1 VVKKERMRIAKT
13 AARIRSDVALLLA
26 LLALLFSAPRAVA
39 SQRRHPLDGLSAD
52 EYRAVVDILASGG
65 LVTPDSRFHQISL
78 EEPPKSYVKSF
89 LLRDGADG
97 DGVADGGLPIPRAAV
112 AYVRSSPGRTHKAE
126 VDLSSRTVLSWEAS
140 DPPAG
145 QPMVLSE
152 EFFGAG
158 EIAKVD
164 VRMVAG
170 LAKRDLSPDDVYC
183 VPFSA
188 GTYGNPD
195 EEGHRLL
202 KVNCYAV
209 PDRSDGNEKG
219 NWWAMPIQ
227 GLFVVFDL
235 NTNTALDVVDTG
247 VVPVPSDPWGYT
259 AAEVEERYGR
269 RPVAVTREEGGG
281 RSLPSSP
288 SASSTPPADA
298 GYVIDGSVVSWDF
311 WRFHYRVDRRPGVI
325 LSLVEVNDGGTWR
338 DVAYEVHLSEV
349 FVPYM
354 DLKDA
359 ARQSVTAPY
368 SADEETGVSRIRTW
382 PREGMSRDIWW
393 GVAEDISAPRR
404 TRRRRTTTRPD
415 QHPRGRAPRTGGI
428 IGVLGRRSRA
438 GRKRWPRRPSDRSI
452 LSADIKYVGMS
463 MRSNIMYHDIFSGKY
478 GRRAAEW

>member
-1 VVKKERMRIAKT
+1 MERGSSAELPLKYQITNSINATHGCLSSTCIFRTRERKQGWPEIETEGVVKKERMRIAKT

-298 GYVIDGSVVSWDF
+298 GYAIDGLVVSWDF
-311 WRFHYRVDRRPGVI
+311 WRFHYHVDRRPGVI

-354 DLKDA
+354 DPDVCQYYRTCELN
-359 ARQSVTAPY
+359 QY
-368 SADEETGVSRIRTW
+368 SR
-382 PREGMSRDIWW
+382 PRFSHFSIIFAKNMGNRF
-393 GVAEDISAPRR
+393 
-404 TRRRRTTTRPD
+404 RTTP
-415 QHPRGRAPRTGGI
+415 PPPSRTQTWT
-428 IGVLGRRSRA
+428 A
-438 GRKRWPRRPSDRSI
+438 
-452 LSADIKYVGMS
+452 A
-463 MRSNIMYHDIFSGKY
+463 NTASGS
-478 GRRAAEW
+478 

>member
-1 VVKKERMRIAKT
+1 MRIAKT
-13 AARIRSDVALLLA
+13 AARIRSDVALLLLA

-52 EYRAVVDILASGG
+52 EYRAVVDVLASGG

-78 EEPPKSYVKSF
+78 EEPPKSFVRSF
-89 LLRDGADG
+89 LLRDGGA
-97 DGVADGGLPIPRAAV
+97 ADGGVPIPRAAV
-112 AYVRSSPGRTHKAE
+112 AYVMSSPGRTHKAE
-126 VDLSSRTVLSWEAS
+126 VDLSSRTVLSWTAS

-164 VRMVAG
+164 NRMIAG
-170 LAKRDLSPDDVYC
+170 LAKRGLVPDDVYC

-354 DLKDA
+354 DPDVC
-359 ARQSVTAPY
+359 QY
-368 SADEETGVSRIRTW
+368 YRTC
-382 PREGMSRDIWW
+382 ECMIYC
-393 GVAEDISAPRR
+393 
-404 TRRRRTTTRPD
+404 TTTS
-415 QHPRGRAPRTGGI
+415 
-428 IGVLGRRSRA
+428 VCS
-438 GRKRWPRRPSDRSI
+438 SFSI
-452 LSADIKYVGMS
+452 VC
-463 MRSNIMYHDIFSGKY
+463 
-478 GRRAAEW
+478 

>member
-1 VVKKERMRIAKT
+1 MRIAKT
-13 AARIRSDVALLLA
+13 AARIRSDVALLLLA

-78 EEPPKSYVKSF
+78 EEPPKSFVRSF
-89 LLRDGADG
+89 LLRDGGA
-97 DGVADGGLPIPRAAV
+97 ADGGVPIPRAAV
-112 AYVRSSPGRTHKAE
+112 AYVMSSPGRTHKAE
-126 VDLSSRTVLSWEAS
+126 VDLSSRTVLSWTAS

-164 VRMVAG
+164 NRMIAG
-170 LAKRDLSPDDVYC
+170 LAKRGLVPDDVYC

-298 GYVIDGSVVSWDF
+298 GYVIDGSVVGWDF

-354 DLKDA
+354 DPDVC
-359 ARQSVTAPY
+359 QY
-368 SADEETGVSRIRTW
+368 YRTC
-382 PREGMSRDIWW
+382 ECMIYC
-393 GVAEDISAPRR
+393 
-404 TRRRRTTTRPD
+404 TTTS
-415 QHPRGRAPRTGGI
+415 
-428 IGVLGRRSRA
+428 VCS
-438 GRKRWPRRPSDRSI
+438 SFSI
-452 LSADIKYVGMS
+452 VC
-463 MRSNIMYHDIFSGKY
+463 
-478 GRRAAEW
+478 